1 MANSKLRLVAGFWL
15 SCISLVCADQKQL
28 GADSTFIKASNGEW
42 RLEAK
47 QADLSKLLDGIG
59 VRTKTKVHYSVLP
72 EAAIDAICVGATA
85 VQLLQCLL
93 GNSVNMAFRH
103 AEAENANGAKV
114 SHSEEIWILGSS
126 LTRPSH
132 ASAQCVPV
140 SQALDS
146 VDNDK
151 ADLTEQWLKQAKAK
165 DAKQRAQAIAELV
178 NADPAFD
185 VKVRATLQKALSDSQ
200 PQVRAQAISTWA
212 SREGELAAAEQL
224 RQALS
229 DSNNE
234 VRLMAIDYIEKD
246 TVLLQQASLDIDPA
260 VRVLAEKK
268 LELLSKQ

>member
-1 MANSKLRLVAGFWL
+1 MNNKLWLVAIFCLG
-15 SCISLVCADQKQL
+15 CTSLVYAEQKQL
-28 GADSTFIKASNGEW
+28 AATQATLIKANNNEW

-47 QADLSKLLDGIG
+47 QTQLPRLLDEISAKTG
-59 VRTKTKVHYSVLP
+59 TKVHYSVLP
-72 EAAIDAICVGATA
+72 EAAVDTICVGATA
-85 VQLLQCLL
+85 AQLLQCLL
-93 GNSVNMAFRH
+93 GNSVNMAFH
-103 AEAENANGAKV
+103 YAEVENANGAKV
-114 SHSEEIWILGSS
+114 NQPQEIWILGSS
-126 LTRPSH
+126 LVRPLQ
-132 ASAQCVPV
+132 AQCVPV

-146 VDNDK
+146 VDNGK

-200 PQVRAQAISTWA
+200 PQVRAQAISAWA
-212 SREGELAAAEQL
+212 TREGELAASEQL

-234 VRLMAIDYIEKD
+234 VRLMAIDYIEQD
-246 TVLLQQASLDIDPA
+246 TVLLQQASQDIDPTL
-260 VRVLAEKK
+260 RGLAEKK